1 MPKCTIR
8 LLLDAA
14 QLAYRIEGK
23 ENKLREDE
31 NETSEGYV
39 YTKTLTEGI
48 ANAEYKIEAKTN
60 PEAEGTEAL
69 AAVCLKPMD
78 DESTSPI
85 IISYRGTAAIRD
97 VASNINLTLTGTV
110 GKKLQEEAYD
120 FYEKAKLQFPNREII
135 IVGHSLGGHLA
146 QYVGARAYATD
157 RDLQESRKLHVRTF
171 NTASIDSLHGRSLTK
186 EHPGLFAQFCNY
198 RLDMDIVSG
207 LRVAENLGGLP
218 TPRYYGNTFS
228 FSTDKNRLAA
238 HPLRAMREVIPDN
251 VQDLVVGG
259 TNQAERDLNTL
270 KEAVLG
276 IKEAYAA
283 HIKGQWFSTFRMGS
297 QNKKIIDEQLDL
309 ASKALNEDPPDF
321 VMARMHLN
329 VAMHRTSGPT
339 SFQCLDFLIKEVN
352 FVASEWPENE
362 NQNTSILNVR
372 TTQNSI

>member
-31 NETSEGYV
+31 NETSEGYIK
-39 YTKTLTEGI
+39 TKTLIEGI
-48 ANAEYKIEAKTN
+48 TKAEYEIQAKTN
-60 PEAEGTEAL
+60 PEADASDAL
-69 AAVCLKPMD
+69 AAVCLKPID
-78 DESTSPI
+78 DKSPSPI
-85 IISYRGTAAIRD
+85 IISYRGTASIKD
-97 VASNINLTLTGTV
+97 VSSNINLTLTGTV

-120 FYEKAKLQFPNREII
+120 FYEQAKKRFPNREII

-157 RDLQESRKLHVRTF
+157 KDLRDSRKLHVRTF
-171 NTASIDSLHGRSLTK
+171 NTASIDSLHGRSLTEK
-186 EHPGLFAQFCNY
+186 RPDLLAQFCNY

-207 LRVAENLGGLP
+207 LPVAENLGRLP

-228 FSTDKNRLAA
+228 FCTDKNRFAA
-238 HPLRAMREVIPDN
+238 HPLRAMREVIPDP
-251 VQDLVVGG
+251 VQDLEVGG
-259 TNQAERDLNTL
+259 MNQAQRDLNML

-297 QNKKIIDEQLDL
+297 QNKKIIDKQLDL
-309 ASKALNEDPPDF
+309 VTAALNENPPDF
-321 VMARMHLN
+321 EIARMQLSI
-329 VAMHRTSGPT
+329 AKHRTSGPT
-339 SFQCLDFLIKEVN
+339 SYNCLDFLTKELN
-352 FVASEWPENE
+352 FVKSESPEDA
-362 NQNTSILNVR
+362 TILTVR
-372 TTQNSI
+372 TTQNNI